1 MSSVHTLSFRPS
13 GIDLYHNHDPSAAI
27 FTDGELIFAAEEER
41 YTRQKHAN
49 DMFPEKAIQQCL
61 DECNL
66 EVTELN
72 KILIPDDLHLRYR
85 SLSHQL
91 KESLFHTQSPLQS
104 AYWLNRSFINQVRSR
119 FKPLEPIK
127 RRLNSI
133 LGSPLPPIEVRSHH
147 ACHAASTFH
156 PSGFEEALV
165 VTMDGRGEFDSTV
178 IWTGDDSG
186 VERVRT
192 YKYPNSLG
200 ILFGTITE
208 FLGFRS
214 NNGEGKV
221 MGLAPYGNPN
231 PEVADTLREA
241 VTVGVNYN
249 VTEITTS
256 SPDQSMGVENVERLF
271 GRDRKDHPS
280 EFTQWEKDL
289 AYETQ
294 QLLEEIVTNLIAHY
308 LDKTGQSNVA
318 LAGGVV
324 LNCKLNKRIME
335 MGQVESLFIQ
345 PASSDAGLAVGAGY
359 LNQDPA
365 DVEPL
370 ESIYYGDSFNTN
382 KIRELLETNKI
393 EYREPDNLERHIAE
407 RIADGELVGWYQSRM
422 ELGPRALGNRSILA
436 DPRTEASRDRI
447 NKYVKHREEWRPF
460 APSLRYE
467 DIDEYLVS
475 AEESPFMI
483 KTFDVHEDKRS
494 EIAAVI
500 HPGDG
505 TTRPQTVRTDQNPRY
520 HSLLTE
526 FNNVTDTP
534 VLLNTSFNDHGEP
547 IIRTPKEAV
556 KAFYAMGLDLLVL
569 NDVLVQK

>member
-27 FTDGELIFAAEEER
+27 FRDGELIFASEEER
-41 YTRQKHAN
+41 YNRQKHAN
-49 DMFPEKAIQQCL
+49 DMFPEKAIQRCM
-61 DECNL
+61 DECDL
-66 EVTELN
+66 EINELD
-72 KILIPDDLHLRYR
+72 KILIPDDLHLRYHY
-85 SLSHQL
+85 LPYQL
-91 KESLFHTQSPLQS
+91 KESLFHTQSRLQS
-104 AYWLNRSFINQVRSR
+104 AYWLNRLFIDQTRSR
-119 FKPLEPIK
+119 FKPLEPVK
-127 RRLNSI
+127 RRLSSM
-133 LGSPLPPIEVRSHH
+133 GGPLPPIEVRSHH
-147 ACHAASTFH
+147 ACHAASAFH

-178 IWTGDDSG
+178 VWTGDDSG

-221 MGLAPYGNPN
+221 MGLAPYGNSN
-231 PEVADTLREA
+231 PEIADTLREV
-241 VTVGVNYN
+241 VTVGVDYD
-249 VTEITTS
+249 VTEITIS

-294 QLLEEIVTNLIAHY
+294 QLLEEIVTDLIAYY

-335 MGQVESLFIQ
+335 MEQVESLFIQ
-345 PASSDAGLAVGAGY
+345 PVSSDAGLPVGAGY
-359 LNQDPA
+359 LDQDPA

-370 ESIYYGDSFNTN
+370 ESIYYGDSFDTSV
-382 KIRELLETNKI
+382 IRELLKKNRI
-393 EYREPDNLERHIAE
+393 DYREPDNLERHIAE

-436 DPRTEASRDRI
+436 DPRTEASRDRV

-467 DIDEYLVS
+467 DADEYLVN

-483 KTFDVHEDKRS
+483 KTFDVREDKRD

-505 TTRPQTVRTDQNPRY
+505 TTRPQTVRAEQNPRY

-569 NDVLVQK
+569 NDVLIEK